1 MYHCQIQFY
10 FTGHD
15 RKLSALFRAMPPL
28 DAFTHEFF
36 ESPEP
41 KASLAA
47 KADVIFAD
55 LREMAAA
62 KAAGMLTAA
71 KRSDTELILLI
82 EGSQSECLAPFLP
95 EITDI
100 WTLPMPDSELC
111 FHFLRWQQGCK
122 ERKDHWQTSQY
133 LETLIN
139 SSPDLVW
146 YKDKNGLHEKV
157 NDSFC
162 ATVNKPKELVEGRG
176 HAYIWDVEQ
185 DDPACIE
192 SERIVMEERKT
203 RVSEEIIQAGGEQR
217 ILTTYKSPLYDLDSS
232 VMGTVGLAIDMT
244 QEHAYAQELIRKNKT
259 LETIFTSM
267 DCGIMCHSV
276 DGSHIISINR
286 AALEILGY
294 DSQEA
299 LEQDGFDMVAQS
311 VFDEDKSMLREKI
324 QSLKDLGD
332 NVNIEYRV
340 RHPNGRILH
349 VMGSIKLL
357 EKDGQ
362 RFYQRYLLDCTIQ
375 KLREEREREE
385 AQQRQMELIS
395 ALGVEYSVVC
405 FFDLLTG
412 EGQTLRLG
420 ECKNNILGSI
430 FTGRLSLEECVER
443 YIEAGVYEEDREIF
457 RQSASRAHLEKAL
470 ADRMICSA
478 NYRTTC
484 CGKLRYFQMKAAR
497 VGEWSQSHGIVLGLR
512 SVDEET
518 RSDREKNAILED
530 ALFQANRASK
540 AKSTFLSNMSHD
552 IRTPMNAIIGFT
564 TLAITHIDH
573 REQVEEYLKKILTSS
588 NHLLSLIND
597 ILDMSHIESGKI
609 HLTEEACKL
618 PDILHDL
625 RNIIQ
630 GDVHDKHLDLYM
642 DAVGIRHEEIWC
654 DRLRLN
660 QVLLNLLSNAIKYTP
675 VGGMVSL
682 RIMEKAGAPAGFANY
697 EFHVKDTGI
706 GMSKEFISR
715 IFEPFERERNS
726 TVSGIQGT
734 GLGMAITKNIV
745 DIMNGTITVESR
757 QGAGTECIVSLTLRL
772 HNGEKA
778 LQDIPELK
786 GVRALVEDDVLRT
799 GRILLV
805 EDNELNQEI
814 ATAILEEAGFTVEV
828 AGNGQIAVDMLKAS
842 QPGYYQT
849 ILMDVQMPVMNG
861 HEAAR
866 EIRKLEDGVLASI
879 PILAMTANAFEEDK
893 QEALRSG
900 MDGHIA
906 KPIDVA
912 VLMQTLDEI
921 FRHLE

>member
-311 VFDEDKSMLREKI
+311 VFD
-324 QSLKDLGD
+324 
-332 NVNIEYRV
+332 
-340 RHPNGRILH
+340 
-349 VMGSIKLL
+349 
-357 EKDGQ
+357 
-362 RFYQRYLLDCTIQ
+362 
-375 KLREEREREE
+375 
-385 AQQRQMELIS
+385 
-395 ALGVEYSVVC
+395 
-405 FFDLLTG
+405 
-412 EGQTLRLG
+412 
-420 ECKNNILGSI
+420 
-430 FTGRLSLEECVER
+430 
-443 YIEAGVYEEDREIF
+443 
-457 RQSASRAHLEKAL
+457 
-470 ADRMICSA
+470 
-478 NYRTTC
+478 
-484 CGKLRYFQMKAAR
+484 
-497 VGEWSQSHGIVLGLR
+497 
-512 SVDEET
+512 
-518 RSDREKNAILED
+518 
-530 ALFQANRASK
+530 
-540 AKSTFLSNMSHD
+540 
-552 IRTPMNAIIGFT
+552 
-564 TLAITHIDH
+564 
-573 REQVEEYLKKILTSS
+573 
-588 NHLLSLIND
+588 
-597 ILDMSHIESGKI
+597 
-609 HLTEEACKL
+609 
-618 PDILHDL
+618 
-625 RNIIQ
+625 
-630 GDVHDKHLDLYM
+630 
-642 DAVGIRHEEIWC
+642 
-654 DRLRLN
+654 
-660 QVLLNLLSNAIKYTP
+660 
-675 VGGMVSL
+675 
-682 RIMEKAGAPAGFANY
+682 
-697 EFHVKDTGI
+697 
-706 GMSKEFISR
+706 
-715 IFEPFERERNS
+715 
-726 TVSGIQGT
+726 
-734 GLGMAITKNIV
+734 
-745 DIMNGTITVESR
+745 
-757 QGAGTECIVSLTLRL
+757 
-772 HNGEKA
+772 
-778 LQDIPELK
+778 
-786 GVRALVEDDVLRT
+786 
-799 GRILLV
+799 
-805 EDNELNQEI
+805 
-814 ATAILEEAGFTVEV
+814 
-828 AGNGQIAVDMLKAS
+828 
-842 QPGYYQT
+842 
-849 ILMDVQMPVMNG
+849 
-861 HEAAR
+861 
-866 EIRKLEDGVLASI
+866 
-879 PILAMTANAFEEDK
+879 
-893 QEALRSG
+893 
-900 MDGHIA
+900 
-906 KPIDVA
+906 
-912 VLMQTLDEI
+912 
-921 FRHLE
+921 